1 MTRSHEGDD
10 LATQIRLTARL
21 RYLTS
26 LTAAAAAAVMLG
38 FARNDTVLAAGALT
52 LTNTL
57 VMAVYA
63 FRRRPRPMTSGRAP
77 GRWRMAQPSAGFI
90 HLIAVLSTVAVL
102 LIMVSLLPG

>member
-38 FARNDTVLAAGALT
+38 FARNDTVLAAGAL
-52 LTNTL
+52 
-57 VMAVYA
+57 
-63 FRRRPRPMTSGRAP
+63 S
-77 GRWRMAQPSAGFI
+77 
-90 HLIAVLSTVAVL
+90 
-102 LIMVSLLPG
+102 